1 MVDLPDTPDA
11 LASLRAALG
20 GDFEV
25 RREIGRGGAALV
37 YLAHDLKHD
46 RPVAVKILRPE
57 IAAYMGAAQFL
68 REIGTAARLQHP
80 HIVPIYGSG
89 DVESLLYLV
98 MPYVEGESLR
108 ERLDREQSLPLSDAL
123 QLTLE
128 VAEALSFA
136 HSRGV
141 VHCDI
146 KPENILLFRGH
157 ALVADFG
164 IAAHRAAGPILTRD
178 ESPSNDVL
186 TVGTP
191 LYMAPEQ
198 MLGDEQVDER
208 ADLYALGTMLYELLT
223 GAPPFTGSSAMAV
236 LGAKITTPAPPLTG
250 TREPVP
256 AHIHDAIRRA
266 LESERD
272 ARFASVAEFAQA
284 LSATPS
290 SPFPVR
296 RTGATRVRAAAVLPF
311 VNRGGQAQD
320 EYLSDGITDALIH
333 ALSGMRGLRVIGR
346 ASAFAYKGRTDDVRS
361 IGAELAVSEVLTG
374 TVQRAGDRLRITA
387 ELTDVESG
395 FSRWSE
401 RFDGTVTDLFTVQD
415 EIAHAITESFRL
427 HVRDDNERTPAVPTS
442 SFQAYEEYLKGRFD
456 WSQRTA
462 PAMHR
467 ALEHMH
473 AAVRLDPS
481 FALAWSGLA
490 DCWITLGVYDVL
502 PASVV
507 MPKAL
512 EAAAHALRH
521 DPTSADALTARASVQ
536 ALYEFDWARA
546 EADYVAAL
554 TLREQSPVTHQWY
567 AMHLLAPRGRFVEA
581 RDQIARARE
590 LDPVSPSIA
599 ASAGILRLYAG
610 EPEQAIRELELVTAR
625 HPSFGLAHLFVGRA
639 LTELHRDDEA
649 VRALERA
656 ALLTNNS
663 VEALSALACALARG
677 GNVTRAE
684 AELATLAHRS
694 ETEYVSAVSLAEVN
708 VALGRPVQATR
719 LLERALR
726 ERATSLILLPLRPSF
741 APLRDQPGFQAL
753 LRTMGV

>member
-1 MVDLPDTPDA
+1 MVDPPDNPDS
-11 LASLRAALG
+11 LARLREALG
-20 GDFEV
+20 RDFEV

-37 YLAHDLKHD
+37 FLAHDLKHD

-68 REIGTAARLQHP
+68 REIATAARLQHP

-89 DVESLLYLV
+89 DVASMLYLV

-108 ERLDREQSLPLSDAL
+108 ERLDREQTLALADAL
-123 QLTLE
+123 RLTLE

-141 VHCDI
+141 IHCDI

-164 IAAHRAAGPILTRD
+164 IATHRAAAPITTSVD
-178 ESPSNDVL
+178 ESSTDIL

-198 MLGDEQVDER
+198 MLGDEQIDER
-208 ADLYALGTMLYELLT
+208 ADLYALGTVLYELLT
-223 GAPPFTGSSAMAV
+223 GHPPFTGSSSMAV
-236 LGAKITTPAPPLTG
+236 LGAKITTSAPPPTG
-250 TREPVP
+250 TREALPE
-256 AHIHDAIRRA
+256 HIVAALRRA
-266 LESERD
+266 LESERQ

-296 RTGATRVRAAAVLPF
+296 RSGATRVRAAAVLPF
-311 VNRGGQAQD
+311 VNRGGQAHD

-333 ALSGMRGLRVIGR
+333 ALSGVRGLRVVGR

-361 IGAELAVSEVLTG
+361 IGADLAVSEVLTG
-374 TVQRAGDRLRITA
+374 TVQRAGERLRITA
-387 ELTDVESG
+387 ELTDVETG

-401 RFDGTVTDLFTVQD
+401 QFDGTVTDLFTVQD
-415 EIAHAITESFRL
+415 EIAHAITESFRV
-427 HVRDDNERTPAVPTS
+427 HVRDDQERALAAPTGN
-442 SFQAYEEYLKGRFD
+442 FQAYESYLKGRFD

-462 PAMHR
+462 PAMQR
-467 ALEHMH
+467 ALDHMH

-490 DCWITLGVYDVL
+490 DCWITLGVYDVM
-502 PASVV
+502 PATMV

-512 EAAAHALRH
+512 EATAQALRH
-521 DPTSADALTARASVQ
+521 DPTSADALTARASIH
-536 ALYEFDWARA
+536 ALYEFAWDRA
-546 EADYVAAL
+546 ETDYIAAL

-567 AMHLLAPRGRFVEA
+567 AMHLLAPRRRFVEA

-610 EPEQAIRELELVTAR
+610 EPEQAVRELELVTAR
-625 HPSFGLAHLFVGRA
+625 HPSFGLAHLFIGRA
-639 LTELHRDDEA
+639 LTELQQFDAA

-656 ALLTNNS
+656 ALLSNDS
-663 VEALSALACALARG
+663 VESHSALACALARG
-677 GNVTRAE
+677 GDVARAE
-684 AELATLAHRS
+684 AELATLGHRS
-694 ETEYVSAVSLAEVN
+694 ESEYVSAVSLAEVN

-741 APLRDQPGFQAL
+741 AALRDQTGFESL
-753 LRTMGV
+753 LRSMGV